1 MGSNLSYFVRSLA
14 IHPEKQLLAAACD
27 KVVNLYDLRQ
37 SSVEGTLRGH
47 REEVRCLHIVDNY
60 LFTAGKGLS
69 NSGSLLVW
77 DLRYLNFNSPMEEK
91 ERNQDI
97 FSMVLFFLSRLP
109 TKILYTTE
117 AETTTWEGWTLT
129 PSKPSRLSNLLTWTQ
144 LQGWQF
150 PRGTWSAGRR
160 TKICDCGL

>member
-47 REEVRCLHIVDNY
+47 KEEVRCLHIVGNY
-60 LFTAGKGLS
+60 LFTAGKGMS

-117 AETTTWEGWTLT
+117 AETTT
-129 PSKPSRLSNLLTWTQ
+129 
-144 LQGWQF
+144 
-150 PRGTWSAGRR
+150 
-160 TKICDCGL
+160 